1 MKKVSPFYNAYNVL
15 SSIKATSEAQFM
27 KKIKQHGG

>member
-1 MKKVSPFYNAYNVL
+1 MKKVSQFYNAYNVL
-15 SSIKATSEAQFM
+15 SSTQATSEAQFM